1 VSPPYPKTSNGSLPA
16 PPPIRL
22 VVVGDRTADA
32 RATGGFLDVRRVDLV
47 AHYPDGQVSAP
58 FAYDIALRK
67 ALDAVI
73 IVAYFTEGGV
83 RQVYLRSAVRP
94 PCALRAVQP
103 EHDGL
108 LWEVPAGLVEPGE
121 EPADSAVRELREELG
136 FVSKTG
142 DMRPLGHWTFPA
154 PGIIGERHLFFTV
167 QVDPNAR
174 GRPTED
180 GSALEREAAILA
192 LPLAQA
198 LSLCRDGSIIDAKTE
213 LALRRLAEVT

>member
-1 VSPPYPKTSNGSLPA
+1 
-16 PPPIRL
+16 
-22 VVVGDRTADA
+22 
-32 RATGGFLDVRRVDLV
+32 VDLV

-58 FAYDIALRK
+58 FPYDMAVRK
-67 ALDAVI
+67 ALDAVV
-73 IVAYFTEGGV
+73 IVAHFVEGGV

-94 PCALRAVQP
+94 PCAFRTVPP

-108 LWEVPAGLVEPGE
+108 LWELPAGLVEPGE
-121 EPADSAVRELREELG
+121 EPVGCAVRELGEELG
-136 FVSKTG
+136 FVSKIG

-192 LPLAQA
+192 LPLEQA
-198 LSLCRDGSIIDAKTE
+198 LSFCRDGSIIDAKTE
-213 LALRRLAEVT
+213 LGLRRLAEVA

>member
-1 VSPPYPKTSNGSLPA
+1 VSPPDPKTSDGSLPA

-22 VVVGDRTADA
+22 VVAKDRTADA
-32 RATGGFLDVRRVDLV
+32 RATGGFVDIRRVDLV

-58 FAYDIALRK
+58 FPYDIAVRK
-67 ALDAVI
+67 ALDAVV
-73 IVAYFTEGGV
+73 IVAYFMEGGV

-94 PCALRAVQP
+94 PCALRAVPP

-108 LWEVPAGLVEPGE
+108 LWEIPAGLVEPGE
-121 EPADSAVRELREELG
+121 EPVGCAVRELQEELG

-154 PGIIGERHLFFTV
+154 PGIIGERHLFFIV
-167 QVDPNAR
+167 QVDPDAR

-180 GSALEREAAILA
+180 GSALEREAAIVA
-192 LPLAQA
+192 MPLEQA
-198 LSLCRDGSIIDAKTE
+198 LSRCRDGSIVDAKTE
-213 LALRRLAEVT
+213 LALRRLAEVA